1 MPSATKAMPRIM
13 AFIHFLTGCV
23 PEVTF
28 TGVFIEHA
36 IKVGGIHGA
45 HLGRIKN
52 RWAFGGYVVG
62 LEATPRFTIST
73 IITYR
78 RR

>member
-13 AFIHFLTGCV
+13 ALIHFLTGCV

-28 TGVFIEHA
+28 TGEFIEHA

-45 HLGRIKN
+45 YLGRIKN
-52 RWAFGGYVVG
+52 RWAFGVVVV
-62 LEATPRFTIST
+62 LAATPRFTIST

>member
-1 MPSATKAMPRIM
+1 MPSATKTIRRII
-13 AFIHFLTGCV
+13 ALIHFLTGCV

-28 TGVFIEHA
+28 TGAFIEHA

-45 HLGRIKN
+45 YLGRIKN
-52 RWAFGGYVVG
+52 RWAFGAYVVG
-62 LEATPRFTIST
+62 LAATPRFTISA

>member
-1 MPSATKAMPRIM
+1 MPFATKAMPRIM
-13 AFIHFLTGCV
+13 ALIHFLTGCV

-28 TGVFIEHA
+28 TGAFIEHA
-36 IKVGGIHGA
+36 IKVGSIHGA

-52 RWAFGGYVVG
+52 RWAFGAYVVG
-62 LEATPRFTIST
+62 LAATPRFTIST

>member
-1 MPSATKAMPRIM
+1 M
-13 AFIHFLTGCV
+13 ALIHFQTGCV

-28 TGVFIEHA
+28 TGAFIEHA
-36 IKVGGIHGA
+36 IKVGA
-45 HLGRIKN
+45 YLGGIKN
-52 RWAFGGYVVG
+52 RWAFGAYVVG
-62 LEATPRFTIST
+62 LAATPRFTISA